1 MVIERQ
7 SLLGMTQDELVEL
20 ATGRSW
26 PAHAGRQLAQ
36 WIYKHGEQDFARMT
50 NLSQKIRGELAG
62 AFVTGLQKPSLV
74 RKSAD
79 GTKKYLFPVSSGGQV
94 EAVYIPEGKRH
105 TLCVSTQLGCRMGCR
120 FCMTGRQGLGAQLTA
135 GEILNQ
141 VLSIPEAGLL
151 TNIVYMGMGEPLDNL
166 DQVLKSLD
174 ILCAGYGMGMSPRR
188 ITVSTIGMLPAL
200 DHFLQKSRCRLA
212 VSLHSPFEE
221 ERRKLVPM
229 EKAHPLMKILDSIR
243 RHPDERQRRISFEYI
258 VFKDLNHSQAHVNAL
273 ARILRGIRCRINLIR
288 FHPLPGSPLQPPDPQ
303 SVISFREALE
313 ARGLTCT
320 IRKSRGQ
327 DIEAACGMLSTR
339 ERK

>member
-1 MVIERQ
+1 MQRQ
-7 SLLGMTQDELVEL
+7 ILLGMTQDELVEL
-20 ATGRSW
+20 AGNRSW
-26 PAHAGRQLAQ
+26 PAYTGRQLAE
-36 WIYKHGEQDFARMT
+36 WIYKRREPDFARMT
-50 NLSQKIRGELAG
+50 NISQKIRGELAG
-62 AFVTGLQKPSLV
+62 SFVTGLQNPSLV
-74 RKSAD
+74 QNSAD
-79 GTKKYLFPVSSGGQV
+79 GTKKYLFPVSSGGDV
-94 EAVYIPEGKRH
+94 EAVYIPDGNRH
-105 TLCVSTQLGCRMGCR
+105 TLCVSTQLGCRMACR

-151 TNIVYMGMGEPLDNL
+151 TNVVYMGMGEPLDNL

-174 ILCAGYGMGMSPRR
+174 ILCADHGMGMSPRR
-188 ITVSTIGMLPAL
+188 ITVSTIGILPAL

-221 ERRKLVPM
+221 ERKQLVPM
-229 EKAHPLMKILDSIR
+229 EKAHPLEKILDSIR
-243 RHPDERQRRISFEYI
+243 RHPAERQRRISFEYI

-273 ARILRGIRCRINLIR
+273 ARILQGIRCRINLIR
-288 FHPLPGSPLQPPDPQ
+288 FHPIPGSPLQSPEHN
-303 SVISFREALE
+303 SMKSFREALE
-313 ARGLTCT
+313 GKGLSCT